1 MTEIFASASLA
12 QDVLADKQTLTTQIV
27 ISEPM
32 TEARRFWGARN
43 RRDKNTGYP

>member
-1 MTEIFASASLA
+1 MTELVASASLA
-12 QDVLADKQTLTTQIV
+12 QDVLVNKQTLTTQTA

-43 RRDKNTGYP
+43 RHDKNTGNP